1 MRAIESIQ
9 SSTNRRVVVPAGWNL
24 IVRLGQAFKKRH
36 RASSCGPSGYRR
48 EGFPEIELY
57 QVLAGRRDKFDGL

>member
-1 MRAIESIQ
+1 MQAIESVPKSI
-9 SSTNRRVVVPAGWNL
+9 TKRVVVPAGWNL
-24 IVRLGQAFKKRH
+24 IVRLGRAFKRH
-36 RASSCGPSGYRR
+36 RRASTCGPCGYRR